1 MLNLL
6 WSDSEQRANFPR
18 ANCVLTKSI
27 SISWKKNV
35 RFSYEGLSLA
45 VEHCCIV
52 CSYNEAES
60 RGMSKEEEEK
70 KVLNSIIL
78 FIDNT
83 FKDCFDQHLYSPK

>member
-1 MLNLL
+1 MVRLGTESKFSSSKLCADKKYIN
-6 WSDSEQRANFPR
+6 
-18 ANCVLTKSI
+18 T
-27 SISWKKNV
+27 WKKNV

-60 RGMSKEEEEK
+60 RGISKEEEEK